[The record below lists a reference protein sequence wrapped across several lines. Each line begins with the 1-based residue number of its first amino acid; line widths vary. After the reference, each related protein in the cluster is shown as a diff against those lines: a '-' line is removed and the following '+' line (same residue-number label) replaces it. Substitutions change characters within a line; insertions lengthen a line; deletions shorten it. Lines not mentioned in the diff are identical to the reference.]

1 MVSTRLTL
9 SAQPAYQ
16 YVNSLNK
23 MFNIKNKASDCT
35 YQFIRDEKMFLQSVY
50 KETKIETV
58 WENSAINHV
67 TCLGLKVEW

>member
-1 MVSTRLTL
+1 MSTRLTL

-23 MFNIKNKASDCT
+23 LFNIKNKASDCT

-58 WENSAINHV
+58 
-67 TCLGLKVEW
+67 